1 MMKYVSPIC
10 EMEKIET
17 VDIMEKSLNN
27 IVPGAMFAGQTG
39 AVDANN
45 THVTE
50 NKDEAGNVVS
60 RDVSVGIDFSKL
72 GTTTQG

>member
-17 VDIMEKSLNN
+17 VDIMETSLNN

-39 AVDANN
+39 AVD
-45 THVTE
+45 TSKTQVTE
-50 NKDEAGNVVS
+50 NEDGTK
-60 RDVSVGIDFSKL
+60 DVSVGIDFSKL